1 MSGQKVCAGTAK
13 YESDGSLADGSC
25 LTCCGAI
32 DNIGGVFLYF
42 FIMLYTFLGL
52 AIVCD
57 DYFCESLDLISEK
70 LKLSPDVAGATFMAA
85 GSSAP
90 ELFTA
95 VVTVLITGG
104 SEGLGAI
111 VGSAVFNIM
120 VICGVTAK
128 FAGQVLKIW
137 WYPLARDA
145 LVYVI
150 SVLMML
156 LVLIKHEG
164 EETYQVTAPEAGLL
178 VVGYF
183 FYILLMKYNSV
194 IADIVVRKFEKK
206 KTHPNAVSSF
216 TDVKKEEGG
225 LGGIAAAA
233 ANLAGP
239 ANPNTEEVDKEKNAA
254 SILANVMG
262 GGGGAAKKEE
272 EEDHKKLKLAHE
284 IAPGEHEHDAKLY
297 VNPRLNP
304 AFHAAHHHGIHDR
317 RVESRDSL
325 VGLTVGTAIRINDLK
340 NRLMAKKRKKEEDAA
355 AAAKRGE
362 SVPEAS
368 AKAAPTEEKAVEKKD
383 EEEESSGIMDK
394 VLEIMS
400 KPLELAMEWTI
411 PDCREEAKEHMYL
424 VTFSMSIIWIGVLSY
439 LMVDFAARAGC
450 VLRVPGIL
458 MGLVVIAAGT
468 SVPDALSS
476 VLVAKNGQGDMAV
489 ANVLG
494 SNVFNIFLGLGL
506 PWLIKALSDGHPVKL
521 PKDEN
526 IVVPIVILLFYV
538 VVFIAIIA
546 ASGWAMRP
554 KTGDWLFAAHIIF
567 VVWNIITMFPANC
580 PLIDL
585 DGKC

>member
-1 MSGQKVCAGTAK
+1 
-13 YESDGSLADGSC
+13 
-25 LTCCGAI
+25 
-32 DNIGGVFLYF
+32 
-42 FIMLYTFLGL
+42 
-52 AIVCD
+52 
-57 DYFCESLDLISEK
+57 
-70 LKLSPDVAGATFMAA
+70 
-85 GSSAP
+85 
-90 ELFTA
+90 
-95 VVTVLITGG
+95 
-104 SEGLGAI
+104 
-111 VGSAVFNIM
+111 
-120 VICGVTAK
+120 
-128 FAGQVLKIW
+128 
-137 WYPLARDA
+137 
-145 LVYVI
+145 
-150 SVLMML
+150 
-156 LVLIKHEG
+156 
-164 EETYQVTAPEAGLL
+164 
-178 VVGYF
+178 
-183 FYILLMKYNSV
+183 
-194 IADIVVRKFEKK
+194 
-206 KTHPNAVSSF
+206 
-216 TDVKKEEGG
+216 
-225 LGGIAAAA
+225 
-233 ANLAGP
+233 
-239 ANPNTEEVDKEKNAA
+239 
-254 SILANVMG
+254 
-262 GGGGAAKKEE
+262 
-272 EEDHKKLKLAHE
+272 
-284 IAPGEHEHDAKLY
+284 
-297 VNPRLNP
+297 
-304 AFHAAHHHGIHDR
+304 
-317 RVESRDSL
+317 
-325 VGLTVGTAIRINDLK
+325 
-340 NRLMAKKRKKEEDAA
+340 
-355 AAAKRGE
+355 
-362 SVPEAS
+362 
-368 AKAAPTEEKAVEKKD
+368 
-383 EEEESSGIMDK
+383 MDK

>member
-1 MSGQKVCAGTAK
+1 MHTAEAENKDRGQCNPDWDEDMHKVHGVRMIPSNTEQDWKEQKVTNYECQQENKEETLAHSNAQEHVESSLSIILTKTTILALDTDLAK
-13 YESDGSLADGSC
+13 KVIGPSLFSIRQDIIRIFHLLELLRISS
-25 LTCCGAI
+25 L
-32 DNIGGVFLYF
+32 VWV
-42 FIMLYTFLGL
+42 MLHGKLAVRLFDL
-52 AIVCD
+52 AI
-57 DYFCESLDLISEK
+57 
-70 LKLSPDVAGATFMAA
+70 AG
-85 GSSAP
+85 
-90 ELFTA
+90 
-95 VVTVLITGG
+95 V
-104 SEGLGAI
+104 
-111 VGSAVFNIM
+111 
-120 VICGVTAK
+120 
-128 FAGQVLKIW
+128 
-137 WYPLARDA
+137 
-145 LVYVI
+145 LVY
-150 SVLMML
+150 LKQ
-156 LVLIKHEG
+156 LIKLCG
-164 EETYQVTAPEAGLL
+164 IRIFARSATTTRAIASTTRAVASTRT
-178 VVGYF
+178 
-183 FYILLMKYNSV
+183 

-355 AAAKRGE
+355 AAAKLRGE